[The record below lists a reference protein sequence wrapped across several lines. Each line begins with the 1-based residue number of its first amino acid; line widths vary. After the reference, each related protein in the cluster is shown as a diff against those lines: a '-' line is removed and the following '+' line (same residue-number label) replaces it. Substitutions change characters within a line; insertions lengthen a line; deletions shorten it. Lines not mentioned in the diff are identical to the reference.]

1 MTHLDTSF
9 LIQALRPGTR
19 EDRKLRKWIGRGEP
33 LVISAIA
40 WAEFRCGPLEPEEL
54 SLAEAVVG
62 QCRDFTRDDAEAAA
76 RLYNES
82 GRRRGSLA
90 DCMIAA
96 VAQADGASVATANR
110 KDFRPLRELGV
121 EVRG

>member
-1 MTHLDTSF
+1 M
-9 LIQALRPGTR
+9 
-19 EDRKLRKWIGRGEP
+19 
-33 LVISAIA
+33 ISAIA

-62 QCRDFTRDDAEAAA
+62 RFRDFGLEDAEVAAK
-76 RLYNES
+76 LYNDT

-96 VAQADGASVATANR
+96 AALADDASVATANR
-110 KDFRPLRELGV
+110 KDFLPLRELGV
-121 EVRG
+121 TLAG